1 MTSVIPPKVIPVICG
16 SASGELYLDKLPD
29 KSSSK
34 LGGIKCVLSDSSW
47 YSLTEFETFGAKA
60 KSKNWC
66 KSVIVADSNVLLGA
80 FLQSIGSSGSETS
93 APSAPSCVGSPSAR
107 PKHSQS
113 RSLIDPV
120 LAFTKAYRLRG
131 NSAGLKQPVF
141 FF

>member
-1 MTSVIPPKVIPVICG
+1 MVLPLVSFTLINCPTKALPNWVASSVFCLILRGILSPNLKLLVPKP
-16 SASGELYLDKLPD
+16 
-29 KSSSK
+29 
-34 LGGIKCVLSDSSW
+34 
-47 YSLTEFETFGAKA
+47 SLKTGVNQF
-60 KSKNWC
+60 
-66 KSVIVADSNVLLGA
+66 IVADSNVLLGA